1 MTWVTKILEQ
11 RIIVHTLG
19 SWPIRNKSMN
29 WRYVVGRGANI
40 WPLSLS
46 AASETAKSAENAFF
60 VLGQL
65 CPSGRYDD

>member
-1 MTWVTKILEQ
+1 MSKILEQ
-11 RIIVHTLG
+11 RIIVQFLG
-19 SWPIRNKSMN
+19 SRPIRNKSIN

-65 CPSGRYDD
+65 CPSGRDDD